1 MVQFRGNAM
10 SETMSQGTPNFAAVV
25 TSDATTYTD
34 IRAIYCV
41 TAGTLSVENSA
52 GATVAIA
59 MTAGQTIPISPA
71 KIKAAT
77 TGTYVR
83 LY

>member
-1 MVQFRGNAM
+1 MVQFRGNAVAESM
-10 SETMSQGTPNFAAVV
+10 QQGTPGFAAV
-25 TSDATTYTD
+25 TPSDSTVYTD
-34 IRAIYCV
+34 TRAIYCV
-41 TAGTLSVENSA
+41 TAGTLSVDNDV

>member
-1 MVQFRGNAM
+1 MAKIGGNYVDEAIM
-10 SETMSQGTPNFAAVV
+10 CGTPSFAAV
-25 TSDATTYTD
+25 TPSDSTTYNN

-41 TAGTLSVENSA
+41 TAGTLQADNDV

-77 TGTYVR
+77 TGTYVA
-83 LY
+83 LK

>member
-1 MVQFRGNAM
+1 MKFQGNAVD
-10 SETMSQGTPNFAAVV
+10 EFCQQGTPNFAAV
-25 TSDATTYTD
+25 TPSDSTVYNDT
-34 IRAIYCV
+34 RGVYCV
-41 TAGTLSVENSA
+41 TAGTLQADNAA
-52 GATVAIA
+52 GTTVAIA
-59 MTAGQTIPISPA
+59 MTAGQVIHISPA

>member
-1 MVQFRGNAM
+1 MAKIGGNYIDEAILTG
-10 SETMSQGTPNFAAVV
+10 SPNFAAVV
-25 TSDATTYTD
+25 ASDSTTYTD

-41 TAGTLSVENSA
+41 TAGTLSVENSV
-52 GATVAIA
+52 GATVSIA

-83 LY
+83 IY